1 MITAALALFG
11 QYRIFVYAAV
21 IVGLV
26 GGIWL
31 HGRSAGVNSMEDNVA
46 RAESDAANWKKTA
59 ENYKTL
65 IDGHNQAI
73 AAMKEETD
81 KRILALKNNAV
92 SASLESRKNQA
103 LAANRAD
110 EIRKLKLS
118 GSECE
123 NIKSLITNARN

>member
-1 MITAALALFG
+1 MIPAAMLLFN
-11 QYRIFVYAAV
+11 QYRILIYLAV
-21 IVGLV
+21 ALVLV

-73 AAMKEETD
+73 AAMKAETD

-92 SASLESRKNQA
+92 SASLESRKNQT
-103 LAANRAD
+103 LAEKRAD